1 MKLGSWRLTLCSL
14 SSFLVIFLWFLPP
27 LSQAQSAIPQILNL
41 GNGGEPK
48 DLDPHVVTGVPEA
61 HILMNLLEGL
71 VSKDPKTLAPIP
83 GVAETWKISKD
94 GKTYTFNLR
103 KNAKW
108 SNGDPVT
115 AQDFIYSWVRLIKA
129 ETASEYAYQAYYIKN
144 GKAFNEGKISD
155 VNRLGIKAKDN
166 YTLELQLENPTPFFL
181 SLLFHHSLYP
191 VHRATLEKYG
201 ARWTRAENFVGNG
214 AFVLEKWEIN
224 RVISVKPNPFYW
236 DKNIVKLT
244 QANFFPIDK
253 HETEEKMFR
262 AHSLHSV
269 DDLPLEKLPLWQ
281 KDTTGVF
288 KTHPYLGTYFYWFN
302 CTKAPLNNK
311 KVRQALTL
319 AIDRDRIVR
328 LVTRGGQVP
337 ATMFTPPG
345 TGGFQPVARLP
356 KDGGQIAKAKLLLA
370 EAGFPNGKGLPT
382 IELLYNTSDNH
393 KKIAEAIQQMWKEAL
408 GIEASLF
415 NQEWK
420 VYLDNQ
426 QTKNYMVSRAGWIAD
441 YNDPNTFLDM
451 FVTGGGNNH
460 AGYANKAYDDLIE
473 AAKKER
479 NTKKRFAIFQKA
491 EDILLED
498 VPVLPIY
505 IYARNY
511 LLSKDVQG
519 WYPNIEDIHPLKYI
533 SIVSN

>member
-1 MKLGSWRLTLCSL
+1 MTFGSWRLTFCSVL
-14 SSFLVIFLWFLPP
+14 ALFFFSISFLLP
-27 LSQAQSAIPQILNL
+27 LSTAESAVPQVLNL

-48 DLDPHVVTGVPEA
+48 DLDPHTVTGVPEF
-61 HILMNLLEGL
+61 HIIMNVLEGL

-83 GVAETWKISKD
+83 GVAEKWNISKD
-94 GKTYTFNLR
+94 GKIYTFFLR

-108 SNGDPVT
+108 SNGDPIT
-115 AQDFIYSWVRLIKA
+115 APDFIYSWTRLLKPD
-129 ETASEYAYQAYYIKN
+129 TASEYAYQGFYIKN
-144 GKAFNEGKISD
+144 GRAFNEGKITD
-155 VNRLGIKAKDN
+155 AQQLGLKAVDP
-166 YTLELQLENPTPFFL
+166 YTLVVQLENPTPFFL

-191 VHRATLEKYG
+191 VHKSTVEKFG
-201 ARWTRAENFVGNG
+201 NRWTRPENFVGNG
-214 AFVLEKWEIN
+214 AFVLKKWEIN
-224 RVISVKPNPFYW
+224 KVISVTPNPFYW
-236 DKNIVKLT
+236 DKETVKLSE
-244 QANFFPIDK
+244 ANFFPIDK

-262 AHSLHSV
+262 AKSLHTV
-269 DDLPLEKLPLWQ
+269 DDLPLEKLPTWQ

-288 KTHPYLGTYFYWFN
+288 KNHPYLGTYYYWFN

-345 TGGFQPVARLP
+345 TGGFQPASRLP
-356 KDGGQIAKAKLLLA
+356 KDGSQIEKAKQLLA
-370 EAGFPNGKGLPT
+370 EAGFPNGKGLPVLE
-382 IELLYNTSDNH
+382 ILYNTSDNH
-393 KKIAEAIQQMWKEAL
+393 KKIAEAIQQMWRENL
-408 GIEASLF
+408 GISSSLF

-420 VYLDNQ
+420 VFLDNQ
-426 QTKNYMVSRAGWIAD
+426 QTKNYMIARAGWIAD

-451 FVTGGGNNH
+451 FVTNGGNNH
-460 AGYANKAYDDLIE
+460 SGYSNTKYDELIE

-479 NTKKRFAIFQKA
+479 NSQKRFTIFQKA

-498 VPVLPIY
+498 LPVLPIY
-505 IYARNY
+505 IYSRNY
-511 LLSKDVQG
+511 LLSNSVQG

-533 SIVSN
+533 SISSK